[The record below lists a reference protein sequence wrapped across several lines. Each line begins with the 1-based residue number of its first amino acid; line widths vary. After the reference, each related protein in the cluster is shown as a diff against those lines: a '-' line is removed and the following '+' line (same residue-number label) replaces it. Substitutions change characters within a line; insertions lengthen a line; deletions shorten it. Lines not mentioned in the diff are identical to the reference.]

1 MSSSTRTRRTAAA
14 GKATRSKARKGAATA
29 RTRSASK
36 PAAVARRAPSKAATR
51 TRGTTVIARKPAA
64 APASV
69 PPARFEGFGPDTFAF
84 LRELERH
91 NDREWFEA
99 HRERYEQSVK
109 QPALAFIAAMAPEL
123 ARALPSFVA
132 DPRPVGGSLMRI
144 HRDVRFSPDKRPY
157 KTNIGIHFRHVVGKD
172 VHAPG
177 VYVHVD
183 PDDCFVGVGLW
194 RPEPDA
200 LALIRKRIVER
211 PSEWTAARNASAF
224 RNAFTLMGES
234 LARAP
239 RGFDPAHPHVDDL
252 RRKDHVA
259 GAKLTAA
266 ELADR
271 ELAKTV
277 AKRLAAAKAYVQFLC
292 AALDLSL

>member
-1 MSSSTRTRRTAAA
+1 MSSSTRTRRSSAA
-14 GKATRSKARKGAATA
+14 GKATRPKARTGAATA

-36 PAAVARRAPSKAATR
+36 TASARRAPTKTAAR
-51 TRGTTVIARKPAA
+51 SRGAAVVARKAA
-64 APASV
+64 APASAT
-69 PPARFEGFGPDTFAF
+69 PARFEGFGADTLAF

-91 NDREWFEA
+91 NEREWFEA

-123 ARALPSFVA
+123 ERVMPSFVA

-157 KTNIGIHFRHVVGKD
+157 KTNVGIHFRHVVGKD

-177 VYVHVD
+177 VYVHID
-183 PDDCFVGVGLW
+183 PQDCFVGVGLW
-194 RPEPDA
+194 RPEPEA

-224 RNAFTLMGES
+224 RNAFTLMGEM

-252 RRKDHVA
+252 RRKDHIA

-271 ELAKTV
+271 ELPRAV
-277 AKRLAAAKAYVQFLC
+277 SRRLTAAKAYLQFLC